1 MARNCLRRY
10 YHIGEKRIIEW
21 NVRPNNQLDTLVITE
36 AIYEIWS
43 GKQKIQTGKLEVEGQ
58 RVRFV
63 YQPLEVGEFLIK
75 IFVTVPPET
84 LGTELVVSVEE

>member
-21 NVRPNNQLDTLVITE
+21 NLRANNQFDTLVITE
-36 AIYEIWS
+36 AVYEIWK
-43 GKQKIQTGKLEVEGQ
+43 GKEKILTGNMDVEDT
-58 RVRFV
+58 RVRLI
-63 YQPLEVGEFLIK
+63 YQPQQVGEFLIK

-84 LGTELVVSVEE
+84 LSTELVVSVEE